1 MASGQLSPRQK
12 MINMMYLVLTALLA
26 LNVSSEVLN
35 AFYQVMLK
43 QKASIETIDSQNA
56 TVYAAFK
63 AAADDNEAKAG
74 PWRDKALEVKAQS
87 DAIFS
92 SIEAMKSD
100 ILAQAG
106 GPDDEDPEKP
116 KKMDDRDVGGNYF
129 INKKNGPALK
139 QDLEKY
145 REFLKG
151 EIDSNTTL
159 KAVLDKT
166 FAFEDQVSDG
176 TAKSW
181 VITQFKD
188 VPLIAVMTYLTAIQ
202 GDIRSSESNV
212 IGYLQENIN
221 AKDIKITGV
230 KPMVIPKSTFVTQG
244 DNYEAQVLL
253 AAFDETQNPTFI
265 IDGQE
270 ISADQISKGVANLS
284 IPARGQGTKKWNG
297 EIRLVTNGETKVYPI
312 EEQSYNVAPPSAV
325 ISPTKMM
332 VLYRNVKN
340 PLEISVPG
348 VDPSNIIVR
357 GSGVKRSGS
366 GYEAVVPSNY
376 SSDELTISVSVKDED
391 GSTRS
396 MGSKTFRVKKIP
408 PAEGGINGKNGI
420 RMSKGKLASARIT
433 ASYSNFNFDLSASVT
448 SFEIVIPGVGPIKCS
463 GNKLSSTA
471 KAALKRARPG
481 STIVIRKIEGK
492 TSAGGRTSVTDCS
505 IDLN

>member
-1 MASGQLSPRQK
+1 

-63 AAADDNEAKAG
+63 SAADDNEAKAG

-87 DAIFS
+87 DALFS

-151 EIDSNTTL
+151 EVDSNTTL
-159 KAVLDKT
+159 KTVLDKT
-166 FAFEDQVSDG
+166 FAFKDQVSDG
-176 TAKSW
+176 TTKSW
-181 VITQFKD
+181 EITHFKD

-270 ISADQISKGVANLS
+270 ISADQISKGVASIS
-284 IPARGQGTKKWNG
+284 IPASGQGTKKWNG

-312 EEQSYNVAPPSAV
+312 EDQSYNVAPPSAV

-332 VLYRNVKN
+332 VLYRGVDN

-348 VDPSNIIVR
+348 ADPSNVIVR
-357 GSGVKRSGS
+357 GTGVKGSGS
-366 GYEAVVPSNY
+366 DYKAVVPSNY
-376 SSDELTISVSVKDED
+376 RSPELTISVSVREED
-391 GSTRS
+391 GSTKS
-396 MGSKTFRVKKIP
+396 MGSKTFRVKSIP
-408 PAEGGINGKNGI
+408 PAEGGVNGRNGI
-420 RMSKGKLASARIT
+420 KMSKGLLSKAKIT
-433 ASYSNFNFDLSASVT
+433 ASYKDFNFDLSARVT
-448 SFEIVIPGVGPIKCS
+448 SFEIVVPGLGPLKCS
-463 GNKLSSTA
+463 GNTLSSTA
-471 KAALKRARPG
+471 QAAIKRSRPG
-481 STIVIRKIEGK
+481 STIVIRNIKGK
-492 TSAGGRTSVTDCS
+492 TSAGGSISVTDCS

>member
-26 LNVSSEVLN
+26 LNVSNEVLQ
-35 AFYQVMLK
+35 AFYQVMVK

-56 TVYAAFK
+56 NVYAAFK
-63 AAADDNEAKAG
+63 SAADDNEAKAG

-87 DAIFS
+87 DALFS
-92 SIEAMKSD
+92 RIETMKSE
-100 ILAQAG
+100 ILEQAG

-116 KKMDDRDVGGNYF
+116 KKMDDRDVGANFF

-139 QDLEKY
+139 QEIEKY
-145 REFLKG
+145 RDFLKG
-151 EIDSNTTL
+151 EIDSNETL
-159 KAVLDKT
+159 KAVLDQT
-166 FAFEDQVSDG
+166 FLLEGIVEDGAS
-176 TAKSW
+176 KSW
-181 VITQFKD
+181 EESHFKN

-270 ISADQISKGVANLS
+270 ISADQISKGVASIS
-284 IPARGQGTKKWNG
+284 IPASGQGTKKWNG
-297 EIRLVTNGETKVYPI
+297 EIRLVTNGETKIYPI

-332 VLYRNVKN
+332 MLYRGVSN
-340 PLEISVPG
+340 PLDISVPG
-348 VDPSNIIVR
+348 VDPANIIV
-357 GSGVKRSGS
+357 SGARKISGNT
-366 GYEAVVPSNY
+366 YEANIPS
-376 SSDELTISVSVKDED
+376 SGTELRVSVSVRDEN
-391 GSTRS
+391 GKTRS
-396 MGSKTFRVKKIP
+396 MGSQVFDVRRLPIP
-408 PAEGGINGKNGI
+408 DGSINGTTEGGISKN
-420 RMSKGKLASARIT
+420 RLKGGTLTFK
-433 ASYSNFNFDLSASVT
+433 YPDDFNYPLKSTVT
-448 SFEIVIPGVGPIKCS
+448 SFYVSVPGFGKQRCN
-463 GNKLSSTA
+463 GNKLSSAA
-471 KAALKRARPG
+471 KASIQRARPG
-481 STIVIRKIEGK
+481 SMIVFTNIMGK
-492 TSAGGRTSVTDCS
+492 TSTGVPVKGKDCA
-505 IDLN
+505 LELK